1 MSELK
6 GLKIKDAV
14 QGKVLTTDE
23 NGVVISSNVDVNDIA
38 SANELVSVES
48 RVSQN
53 ETAISDLDGRTSQ
66 NETDISNL
74 DGRIAELENNVQ
86 DIANAVEDINGEIV

>member
-38 SANELVSVES
+38 SANELASVES

-53 ETAISDLDGRTSQ
+53 ETTIG
-66 NETDISNL
+66 NL
-74 DGRIAELENNVQ
+74 DSRITELENNVQ
-86 DIANAVEDINGEIV
+86 NIANNIEDINGEIV

>member
-38 SANELVSVES
+38 SANELASVES
-48 RVSQN
+48 
-53 ETAISDLDGRTSQ
+53 RTSQ

-74 DGRIAELENNVQ
+74 DGRIAKLENNVQ